1 MNTVLLISPHTDAL
15 EKWRQVLALDYTVAI
30 LPDFPLPD
38 QPYPLTVLDASFI
51 DQGKLQISAIKHHPG
66 KLLII
71 GDNWPEELQV
81 KVVVAGAAGYCE
93 CSTSNSV
100 ILKAVESILQG
111 DIWVQRH
118 LVPQVIGTLVK
129 ITRAPVAPPPK
140 PAPAGLDTLS
150 VRERDVVRLILR
162 GISNKVIASELFISE
177 RTVKAH
183 LTSIFKKLHVPD
195 RLHLAILLKESE
207 ELLNNKK
214 TTKALAETES

>member
-1 MNTVLLISPHTDAL
+1 MNSVLLISQRSDAL
-15 EKWRQVLALDYTVAI
+15 EKWPQVLALDYTVTVMS
-30 LPDFPLPD
+30 DFTAPD
-38 QPYPLTVLDASFI
+38 QLYPLTVLDADFI
-51 DQGKLQISAIKHHPG
+51 DQGKLQISAIKHYPG

-118 LVPQVIGTLVK
+118 LVPQVIGTLVR
-129 ITRAPVAPPPK
+129 ITRAPPAPPPK

-150 VRERDVVRLILR
+150 ARERDVVRLILQ
-162 GISNKVIASELFISE
+162 GISNKVIAAELFISE

-195 RLHLAILLKESE
+195 RLHLAILLKGSE
-207 ELLNNKK
+207 ELLNDKKNKK
-214 TTKALAETES
+214 ILVES

>member
-1 MNTVLLISPHTDAL
+1 MNSVLLISQRSDAL
-15 EKWRQVLALDYTVAI
+15 EKWPQVLALDYTVTVM
-30 LPDFPLPD
+30 PDFTATD
-38 QPYPLTVLDASFI
+38 QVYPLTVLDADFI
-51 DQGKLQISAIKHHPG
+51 DQGKLQISAIKHYPG

-118 LVPQVIGTLVK
+118 LVPQVIGTLVR
-129 ITRAPVAPPPK
+129 ITRVPPTPPPK

-150 VRERDVVRLILR
+150 ARERDVVRLILQ
-162 GISNKVIASELFISE
+162 GISNKVIAAELFISE

-207 ELLNNKK
+207 ELLNDKKNKK
-214 TTKALAETES
+214 ILVES

>member
-1 MNTVLLISPHTDAL
+1 
-15 EKWRQVLALDYTVAI
+15 
-30 LPDFPLPD
+30 
-38 QPYPLTVLDASFI
+38 
-51 DQGKLQISAIKHHPG
+51 
-66 KLLII
+66 
-71 GDNWPEELQV
+71 
-81 KVVVAGAAGYCE
+81 
-93 CSTSNSV
+93 
-100 ILKAVESILQG
+100 KAVESILQG

>member
-1 MNTVLLISPHTDAL
+1 MNSVLLISQRSDAL
-15 EKWRQVLALDYTVAI
+15 EKWPQVLALDYTVTVM
-30 LPDFPLPD
+30 PDFTAPD
-38 QPYPLTVLDASFI
+38 QLYPLTVLDADFI
-51 DQGKLQISAIKHHPG
+51 DQGKLQISAIKHYPG

-118 LVPQVIGTLVK
+118 LVPQVIGTLVR
-129 ITRAPVAPPPK
+129 ITRVPPTPPPK

-150 VRERDVVRLILR
+150 ARERDVVRLILQ
-162 GISNKVIASELFISE
+162 GISNKVIAAELFISE

-207 ELLNNKK
+207 ELLNDKKNKK
-214 TTKALAETES
+214 ILVES